1 MKALFEKFF
10 GTYSDRE
17 LKKIKPILDSVL
29 RLEDITAGYSD
40 SQFVEKTMEFKKRY
54 KDGES
59 LDSILPEAFALVREA
74 SFRVLGMKHFPV
86 QILGGIVL
94 HQGRIAEMKTGEGKT
109 LTSTLPAYLNALTGE
124 GVHIVTTNDYLARR
138 DSEWMGKVYR
148 FLGLTVGLVTPVHV
162 MGNKKSAYD
171 ADITYGTNNEMGF
184 DYLRDNMVIKKENQ
198 VQRGRNY
205 VIIDEVDSI
214 LIDEARTPLIISGA
228 GDKSTK
234 NYELAEKFVKKLR
247 KHVVKQTNE
256 KEHDEH
262 IDADYIVD
270 EKAKTA
276 TLTSKG
282 VEKAE
287 AAFSIENLSDPDNMV
302 ISHHINQALK
312 AHGTMKIDR
321 DYVVKDG
328 QVLIVDE
335 FTGRIMIGRRY
346 SDGLHQAIEA
356 KEGVHIQNENKT
368 LASITF
374 QNYFRLYKKIAGM
387 TGTAQ
392 TEETEFQNI
401 YKLDVIVVP
410 TNTPQIR
417 VDHPDSVYKNTEGK
431 IQAILNKIKECHE
444 KGQPVLVGTISIDK
458 SEEISSRLKK
468 MGIKHEVLNAKF
480 HEKEAEIIAQAGKL
494 GAVTIATNMAGR
506 GTDIILG
513 GNPEFMAKR
522 EMRKKGMSEEHI
534 MLSTS
539 FAETDDEEINNA
551 KKMFRELYEKYKA
564 ETDKEHDRV
573 VESGGLYIIGSER
586 HESRRI
592 DNQLRGRSG
601 RQGDIGESEFFISLE
616 DDLMRLFGSERVMN
630 VYEKLGVPDDMPLQ
644 TKMLSNVL
652 ENAQKK
658 VESRNFDARKH
669 VLQYDDVMN
678 SQREIIYAERQKVI
692 EGDSFRDVVLKY
704 ISEVA
709 ESIVARI
716 SGDEN
721 YSETWMW
728 ETFYEQSK
736 FIFGIDF
743 SQANINE
750 KDISRD
756 KLKSIISKAATEV
769 YEKKEN
775 EFGIG
780 PLRELERIVILNVV
794 DQKWMNHIDEMHQ
807 LRQGIGLR
815 AYAQRD
821 PVVEYKFEGMDMFES
836 MIDSIKEDVVRYI
849 FHAQIS
855 SGNARRESEDPL
867 NNVKAMHADGT
878 DKKVNTPVR
887 NTKKTGRNE
896 LCPCGS
902 GKKRKK
908 CCGG

>member
-1 MKALFEKFF
+1 MKALFEKIM

-29 RLEDITAGYSD
+29 KLESATAEYPD
-40 SQFVEKTMEFKKRY
+40 SRFPEKTKEFKERY
-54 KDGES
+54 ANGES
-59 LDSILPEAFALVREA
+59 LDSLLPEAFALVREA

-109 LTSTLPAYLNALTGE
+109 LTATLPAYLNALTGD
-124 GVHIVTTNDYLARR
+124 GVHIVTTNDYLAKR
-138 DSEWMGKVYR
+138 DSEWMGKIYT
-148 FLGLTVGLVTPVHV
+148 FLGLTVGLVTPAHIA
-162 MGNKKSAYD
+162 GNKKLAYD

-184 DYLRDNMVIKKENQ
+184 DYLRDNMVIKKDEQ

-228 GDKSTK
+228 GDKSTR
-234 NYELAEKFVKKLR
+234 NYELAERFVKKLK

-276 TLTSKG
+276 TLTSRG

-321 DYVVKDG
+321 DYVVKEG

-401 YKLDVIVVP
+401 YNLDVIVVP
-410 TNTPQIR
+410 TNAPLVRI
-417 VDHPDSVYKNTEGK
+417 DHPDSVYKSTEGK
-431 IQAILNKIKECHE
+431 VKAILEQIKECHE
-444 KGQPVLVGTISIDK
+444 KGQPVLVGTISIEK
-458 SEEISSRLKK
+458 SEEISLRLKK
-468 MGIKHEVLNAKF
+468 MKIKHEVLNAKF

-494 GAVTIATNMAGR
+494 GSVTIATNMAGR

-522 EMRKKGMSEEHI
+522 EMRRKGISEELI

-539 FAETDDEEINNA
+539 FAESDDEEIRNA
-551 KKMFRELYEKYKA
+551 KAMFRELYEKYKS
-564 ETDKEHDRV
+564 ETDKEHEKV
-573 VESGGLYIIGSER
+573 VAAGGLYIIGSER

-601 RQGDIGESEFFISLE
+601 RQGDIGESQFFISLE

-644 TKMLSNVL
+644 TKMLSSVL

-678 SQREIIYAERQKVI
+678 AQRGIIYSERQKVI
-692 EGDSFRDVVLKY
+692 EGDSFRDVIERY
-704 ISEVA
+704 IDHVA
-709 ESIVARI
+709 ESLVQRT

-721 YSETWMW
+721 QSDSWQW
-728 ETFYEQSK
+728 ETFREQAK

-743 SQANINE
+743 PPEDSKKNTKRE
-750 KDISRD
+750 E
-756 KLKSIISKAATEV
+756 LKSFVVEAALKL
-769 YEKKEN
+769 YKKKEA
-775 EFGIG
+775 EFGG
-780 PLRELERIVILNVV
+780 DSMRELERIVILNVV

-821 PVVEYKFEGMDMFES
+821 PIVEYKFEGMDMFES
-836 MIDSIKEDVVRYI
+836 MVDAIKEDVIRYI

-855 SGNARRESEDPL
+855 SGRAIAEAHNPL
-867 NNVKAMHADGT
+867 DNIAAVHADGSEKKKNAT
-878 DKKVNTPVR
+878 VKNGDKV
-887 NTKKTGRNE
+887 GRNE

-908 CCGG
+908 CCGA